1 MQLKLEN
8 HDLKSLYFFQDKNTF
23 KEKRNKFNINIS
35 KEQNNIYYHIFFLE
49 SYYDFFKQLLIKY
62 DINNF
67 QVLNYSETKLICNKE
82 NMDKLIN
89 VLNEMQKEDIKIYEK
104 NLIIQENNKKIYN
117 DLIKNIYSLGFSP
130 WKNTN
135 KQFLFPEELKQQ
147 ALNKFSY
154 TLAEINNRRKEIY
167 NVIIEGYNLS
177 LNSLNDEINIENST
191 KDTPLSLESNY
202 YYFKKLDEDKYFQ
215 LGLAY
220 YLFQYEGESFKK
232 VKNILNSYF
241 FENKI
246 EDNLEKIE
254 LGEIDPKLSRI
265 VYHYTE
271 ILSYS
276 KNNELIKEYFK
287 QILNI

>member
-89 VLNEMQKEDIKIYEK
+89 VLNEMQNEDIKIYEK

>member
-89 VLNEMQKEDIKIYEK
+89 VLNEMQNEDIKIYEK

-167 NVIIEGYNLS
+167 NVIIEGYNLF
-177 LNSLNDEINIENST
+177 LNSLNDEINIENSI
-191 KDTPLSLESNY
+191 KDNPLSLESNY

-246 EDNLEKIE
+246 EYNLEKIE

>member
-89 VLNEMQKEDIKIYEK
+89 VLNEMQNEDIKIYEK
-104 NLIIQENNKKIYN
+104 NLIIQENNQKIYN
-117 DLIKNIYSLGFSP
+117 DLIKHIYLLGFNP

-167 NVIIEGYNLS
+167 NVIIEGFDFHPALKRRGF
-177 LNSLNDEINIENST
+177 LC
-191 KDTPLSLESNY
+191 
-202 YYFKKLDEDKYFQ
+202 
-215 LGLAY
+215 
-220 YLFQYEGESFKK
+220 
-232 VKNILNSYF
+232 
-241 FENKI
+241 
-246 EDNLEKIE
+246 
-254 LGEIDPKLSRI
+254 
-265 VYHYTE
+265 
-271 ILSYS
+271 
-276 KNNELIKEYFK
+276 
-287 QILNI
+287 